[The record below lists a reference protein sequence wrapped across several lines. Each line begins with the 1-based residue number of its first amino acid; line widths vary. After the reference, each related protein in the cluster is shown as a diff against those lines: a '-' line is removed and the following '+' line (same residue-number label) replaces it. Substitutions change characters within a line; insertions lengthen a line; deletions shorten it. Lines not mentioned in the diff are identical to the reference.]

1 MTAALALAVYVL
13 CALTSAACA
22 TLLLRAYRQTRV
34 RLLLW
39 SGLCFVGLALNNLL
53 LVVDERMVPTT
64 DLSTW
69 RTVPALAGV
78 ALLIYGLVWD
88 AEG

>member
-1 MTAALALAVYVL
+1 MTAALASAVYVL
-13 CALTSAACA
+13 CALTSATCA
-22 TLLLRAYRQTRV
+22 VLLLRAYRQTHV

-39 SGLCFVGLALNNLL
+39 SGLCFVGFALNNLV
-53 LVVDERMVPTT
+53 LVIDERMVPST

-78 ALLIYGLVWD
+78 ALLVYGLVWE

>member
-1 MTAALALAVYVL
+1 MTAALASAVYVL

-22 TLLLRAYRQTRV
+22 LLLLRAYRQTRV

-39 SGLCFVGLALNNLL
+39 SGLCFVGFALNNLVL
-53 LVVDERMVPTT
+53 IIDERMAPAT

-69 RTVPALAGV
+69 RTLPALAGV
-78 ALLIYGLVWD
+78 ALLVYGLVWES
-88 AEG
+88 EG